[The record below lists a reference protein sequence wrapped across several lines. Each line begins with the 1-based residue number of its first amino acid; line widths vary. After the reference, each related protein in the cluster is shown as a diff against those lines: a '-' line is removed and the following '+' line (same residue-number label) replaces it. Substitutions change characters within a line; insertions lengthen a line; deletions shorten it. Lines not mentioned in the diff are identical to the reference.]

1 MKYGLENVSLLQ
13 ILNSLFFLTMSN
25 FDPQRKY
32 LQKTIQTDFQQQ
44 EWEIYNSRS
53 GRFTTAGVGD
63 LQQHRRSGRFRCVVS
78 TLLCDVLQLLKNQF
92 YCKQSMSALILSRKY
107 KPGLVYNKIKLFMST
122 TLTPYLSS
130 HLFYAN
136 QYLIK

>member
-13 ILNSLFFLTMSN
+13 RLNSLFFLTMSN

-63 LQQHRRSGRFRCVVS
+63 LQQHRRSGRFTTAGVGD
-78 TLLCDVLQLLKNQF
+78 LDV
-92 YCKQSMSALILSRKY
+92 
-107 KPGLVYNKIKLFMST
+107 
-122 TLTPYLSS
+122 
-130 HLFYAN
+130 
-136 QYLIK
+136 